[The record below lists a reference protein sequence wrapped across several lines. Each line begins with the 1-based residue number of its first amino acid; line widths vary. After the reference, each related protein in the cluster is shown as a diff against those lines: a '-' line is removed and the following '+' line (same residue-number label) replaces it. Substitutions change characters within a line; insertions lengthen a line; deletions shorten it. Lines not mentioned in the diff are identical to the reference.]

1 MNGRE
6 PRKRRA
12 THQERGAQL
21 AADLSEE
28 PVRAGIEHKLYV
40 NESGAS
46 IQVQPS
52 DFYIACR
59 DMTSRFLYQ
68 DELKKRRNLYGPGLV
83 TTHNRDEHPLSHAV
97 CIMT

>member
-1 MNGRE
+1 VSLGSEER
-6 PRKRRA
+6 
-12 THQERGAQL
+12 THQERVAQL
-21 AADLSEE
+21 AADLSGNLCELE
-28 PVRAGIEHKLYV
+28 SSISLYV

-68 DELKKRRNLYGPGLV
+68 DELIKGRNLYGSGLV
-83 TTHNRDEHPLSHAV
+83 KTHNRDEHPLSHAV